1 MKKFLFTTLSLAVA
15 MSLNAAVLATAGDI
29 SVSDEDIA
37 PLIEAQSMH
46 AMGAEPGKITDED
59 KKNIVDSYIKYKLLM
74 KEAKASGIEDSAE
87 FKKQID
93 LAKEGII
100 FNMWQENEFKKV
112 SVSDEEAKKYYDENG
127 DIFTNPEEVSISHIL
142 VEDEKVAKEL
152 IASLAKAKKES
163 LKDEFKK
170 LATEKSIDPSAKEN
184 GGDLGSVRKGIFVQE
199 FEDAAFALKDG
210 EISKEPVKTQ
220 FGYHVIYKQ
229 GSKKAEKMP
238 FDELKERIK
247 EGLKGQKFKET
258 LDKKADDLFEKAKV
272 EYKMPLPAPKADEK
286 AAPAKK

>member
-1 MKKFLFTTLSLAVA
+1 MVKKNNF
-15 MSLNAAVLATAGDI
+15 NGYKEEKDKNKQREKQYKQKEYEI
-29 SVSDEDIA
+29 
-37 PLIEAQSMH
+37 IEEYEQ
-46 AMGAEPGKITDED
+46 KITTYEIQKKEED
-59 KKNIVDSYIKYKLLM
+59 DVSKKIRD
-74 KEAKASGIEDSAE
+74 A
-87 FKKQID
+87 
-93 LAKEGII
+93 
-100 FNMWQENEFKKV
+100 
-112 SVSDEEAKKYYDENG
+112 
-127 DIFTNPEEVSISHIL
+127 
-142 VEDEKVAKEL
+142 
-152 IASLAKAKKES
+152 LAKAKKES

-238 FDELKERIK
+238 FDGLKERIK